1 MAYWTSCRISPGDCE
16 KTKTSSQLPAEI
28 TQSAQ
33 TNTVVQSRNILKC
46 HQQQTVNT
54 DQDKDL
60 TVNPRPPL
68 TLPKGPVLPWW
79 EGRGTCLP
87 LLGSIVRGQ
96 PHTQSEVRCH
106 RGFSP
111 GSPVS
116 SGPPV
121 TSTNTE
127 TNWDGGWGGGGG
139 VKRKRRLNLIHLL
152 NKPAG
157 PAQQIR
163 ILGQTCLF
171 LAPKAVYAQ
180 QCGAECRKQSESAL
194 YMLQCVSLLW
204 WGMKTLNCWSTLFIK
219 RHTNA
224 E

>member
-16 KTKTSSQLPAEI
+16 NTKTSSQLPAEI

-33 TNTVVQSRNILKC
+33 TNTVVQSRDILKC

-60 TVNPRPPL
+60 TLNPRPPL
-68 TLPKGPVLPWW
+68 TLRKGPVLPWW
-79 EGRGTCLP
+79 EGQGTCLP
-87 LLGSIVRGQ
+87 LLGSIIRGQ

-106 RGFSP
+106 RGFSS

-116 SGPPV
+116 GLPPL

-127 TNWDGGWGGGGG
+127 TDWDGGWEGT
-139 VKRKRRLNLIHLL
+139 KRKRRLNLIHLL

-157 PAQQIR
+157 PTPQIR

-171 LAPKAVYAQ
+171 LVPKAVYAQ
-180 QCGAECRKQSESAL
+180 QCGAVCRMQSESAL

-204 WGMKTLNCWSTLFIK
+204 WGMMLWKCSVVGSLCL
-219 RHTNA
+219 
-224 E
+224 